1 MPQPLVYV
9 VILNWN
15 LREDTAECVRS
26 VLSAHYS
33 RLHLLVVDNGSEDGS
48 PEYLM
53 RLFPGLDMVVNAMNV
68 GFSRG
73 NNVGIRRALD
83 EQAEYVFLLNND
95 AVVDARMFDSLV
107 ACAEGAADVGIVA
120 PKILYY
126 GQRDRIWHLGGR
138 ARRWLPVPETLG
150 HNQRDDGRF
159 TAPLKVDYVT
169 FCGALLKRRLLESIG
184 LLDERFPFAYED
196 SDFCCRARTAGYR
209 ILCQPEARM
218 WHKASL
224 SSQRDAAKVKYLKA
238 QGRAMFYR
246 LHPHGPSPGLTTAFV
261 WASTL
266 AGALKDTLRGDVAAA
281 ASALRGLYHGY
292 RIRLETP

>member
-26 VLSAHYS
+26 VLDANDS
-33 RLHLLVVDNGSEDGS
+33 RLHLLVVDNASEDGS
-48 PEYLM
+48 AEYLK
-53 RLFPGLDMVVNAMNV
+53 RLFPDLDLVLNPTNV

-95 AVVDARMFDSLV
+95 TVVDAHMFDSLI
-107 ACAEGAADVGIVA
+107 ACAASAADVGIVA

-126 GQRDRIWHLGGR
+126 GQQDRIWHLGGR

-159 TAPLKVDYVT
+159 SAPFEVDYVT
-169 FCGALLKRRLLESIG
+169 FCGALIKQRLLESIG

-196 SDFCCRARTAGYR
+196 SDFCYRARAAGYR
-209 ILCQPEARM
+209 IVCQPEARM

-224 SSQRDAAKVKYLKA
+224 SSQRDSARVKYLKA

-246 LHPHGPSPGLTTAFV
+246 LHPHGPWPALTTAFV

-266 AGALKDTLRGDVAAA
+266 AGALKDTLHGDAAAA

>member
-15 LREDTAECVRS
+15 LGEDTAECIRS
-26 VLSAHYS
+26 VLGADYS
-33 RLHLLVVDNGSEDGS
+33 RLYLLVVDNASEDGS
-48 PEYLM
+48 PEYL
-53 RLFPGLDMVVNAMNV
+53 RHAFPGLDLVINPTNM

-83 EQAEYVFLLNND
+83 ARAEYVFLLNND
-95 AVVDARMFDSLV
+95 AVVDAQMFDALV
-107 ACAEGAADVGIVA
+107 ACAEGATDVGIVA

-126 GQRDRIWHLGGR
+126 GQTDRIWRLGGR

-150 HNQRDDGRF
+150 KDQRDDGRF
-159 TAPLKVDYVT
+159 SAPLDVDYVT
-169 FCGALLKRRLLESIG
+169 FCGALIKRGVLERIG

-196 SDFCCRARTAGYR
+196 SDFCCRARAAGYR
-209 ILCQPEARM
+209 IVCQPEARM

-224 SSQRDAAKVKYLKA
+224 SSQRDSARVKYLKA

-246 LHPHGPSPGLTTAFV
+246 LHPHGPWPVWTAAFV

-266 AGALKDTLRGDVAAA
+266 AGAAQDVVRGDVAAA
-281 ASALRGLYHGY
+281 AAALRGLYHGY